1 MIWERK
7 HPFCI
12 VHIRAHSGL
21 PRPIV
26 RGNSV
31 ADEYTRSLFVFMSA
45 SPVQLASDFRRNFHV
60 TEGTLKQK
68 FRITWEQAWEIVL
81 KCAHCVSL
89 LPQRPIGVNPQ
100 GLKPLH
106 VWQMDVTHI
115 PQLGNLKYVHA
126 SIDTYSGII
135 FATAQTGGKPLM
147 LYLFAF
153 RRLQHGGCLDRQKLI
168 MDLLIPP
175 RDFYIFVMH

>member
-21 PRPIV
+21 PRPIA

-31 ADEYTRSLFVFMSA
+31 ADEYTRSLFVFISA
-45 SPVQLASDFRRNFHV
+45 SPVQLAADFHRNFHV
-60 TEGTLKQK
+60 NAGTLKQK
-68 FRITWEQAWEIVL
+68 FRITWEQAREIVL
-81 KCAHCVSL
+81 RCPHCVSL
-89 LPQRPIGVNPQ
+89 LLQRLIGVNPQ

-106 VWQMDVTHI
+106 VWHVDVTHI
-115 PQLGNLKYVHA
+115 PELGNLKYVHV

-135 FATAQTGGKPLM
+135 FVIAQTGEKAPNVISHCL
-147 LYLFAF
+147 
-153 RRLQHGGCLDRQKLI
+153 RCLQHGGCLDR
-168 MDLLIPP
+168 
-175 RDFYIFVMH
+175 